1 MLPLFQ
7 RRSRA
12 VYVLGWLRMSK
23 KRLTLGMV
31 CSGKPAKLVRKTIG
45 LLING
50 NTTEYL
56 TLSKNVKAD
65 VIKIFLKIVL
75 ILLINFGQPS
85 RNSMLPNYPLN
96 KVWGLRWKDQIKPTK
111 ASLPT
116 AFANISEPLP
126 EIWKANN
133 LASWLYLEQTW
144 KKSC

>member
-1 MLPLFQ
+1 
-7 RRSRA
+7 
-12 VYVLGWLRMSK
+12 MSK

-75 ILLINFGQPS
+75 ILQIDFGQPS
-85 RNSMLPNYPLN
+85 RNSATKLPSEQ
-96 KVWGLRWKDQIKPTK
+96 GL
-111 ASLPT
+111 
-116 AFANISEPLP
+116 AFAMKGSNSTDKSFLANSFCEYFRTVARNMKSKSILLRDFTWSKP
-126 EIWKANN
+126 E
-133 LASWLYLEQTW
+133 